1 MRFTGCRDLRVFLL
15 LLESRGLTPLPGTS
29 IDDEVQR
36 LKRDLSFRG
45 SFIRDY
51 ECNLDFQDDIVKL
64 IFSFRNTH
72 KYEISMYEKE
82 KKEN

>member
-1 MRFTGCRDLRVFLL
+1 MRFTGCRDLRIFLL
-15 LLESRGLTPLPGTS
+15 LLESRGLTPSPGTS

-45 SFIRDY
+45 RFIRDY
-51 ECNLDFQDDIVKL
+51 ECTLFSQDDSVKL
-64 IFSFRNTH
+64 IFSFRRTH

-82 KKEN
+82 KK

>member
-1 MRFTGCRDLRVFLL
+1 MRFTGCRDLRIFLL
-15 LLESRGLTPLPGTS
+15 LLESRGLTPSPGNS

-45 SFIRDY
+45 RFIRDY
-51 ECNLDFQDDIVKL
+51 ECNLYTQDTSVKL
-64 IFSFRNTH
+64 VFSFRNTH

>member
-15 LLESRGLTPLPGTS
+15 LLESRGLVPSLGTS

-45 SFIRDY
+45 NFIRDY
-51 ECNLDFQDDIVKL
+51 ECNLYSQDTGVKL

-72 KYEISMYEKE
+72 KYEIILYEKE

>member
-1 MRFTGCRDLRVFLL
+1 MRFTGCRDLRIFLL
-15 LLESRGLTPLPGTS
+15 LLESRDLTPSPGTS

-45 SFIRDY
+45 RFIRDY
-51 ECNLDFQDDIVKL
+51 ECNLYSQDDIVKL

-72 KYEISMYEKE
+72 KYEIIMYEKE

>member
-1 MRFTGCRDLRVFLL
+1 MRFTGCRDLRLFLL
-15 LLESRGLTPLPGTS
+15 LLDSRGLTPSPGNS

-36 LKRDLSFRG
+36 LKRDLSFKGR
-45 SFIRDY
+45 FIRDY
-51 ECNLDFQDDIVKL
+51 ECNLATQDEGVKL

-72 KYEISMYEKE
+72 KYEISLYEKE

>member
-1 MRFTGCRDLRVFLL
+1 MRFTGCRDLRIFLL
-15 LLESRGLTPLPGTS
+15 LLEARGLVPSQGTS

-45 SFIRDY
+45 RFIRDY
-51 ECNLDFQDDIVKL
+51 ECNLYTQVTSVKL

-72 KYEISMYEKE
+72 KYEITMYEKE
-82 KKEN
+82 KKDN

>member
-1 MRFTGCRDLRVFLL
+1 MRFTGCRDLRIFLL
-15 LLESRGLTPLPGTS
+15 LLESRGLTPSPGTS

-45 SFIRDY
+45 RFIRDY
-51 ECNLDFQDDIVKL
+51 ECNLYSQDASVKL

-82 KKEN
+82 KN

>member
-1 MRFTGCRDLRVFLL
+1 MRFTGCRDLRLFLL
-15 LLESRGLTPLPGTS
+15 LLESRGLSPSPGNS

-45 SFIRDY
+45 RFIRDY
-51 ECNLDFQDDIVKL
+51 ECNLVTLDDSVKL
-64 IFSFRNTH
+64 IFSFRHTH

>member
-1 MRFTGCRDLRVFLL
+1 MRFTGCRDLRIFLL
-15 LLESRGLTPLPGTS
+15 LLESRGLIPSPGNS

-45 SFIRDY
+45 RFIRDY
-51 ECNLDFQDDIVKL
+51 ECNLCFQDASVKL

>member
-1 MRFTGCRDLRVFLL
+1 MRFTGCRDLRIFLL
-15 LLESRGLTPLPGTS
+15 LLESRGLNPSPGTS

-45 SFIRDY
+45 RFIRDY
-51 ECNLDFQDDIVKL
+51 ECNLYFQDDIVKL

>member
-1 MRFTGCRDLRVFLL
+1 MRFTGCRDLRIFLL
-15 LLESRGLTPLPGTS
+15 LLEARGLTPSPGTS

-45 SFIRDY
+45 RFIRDY
-51 ECNLDFQDDIVKL
+51 ECNLCTQDDSVKL

-82 KKEN
+82 KKKN

>member
-1 MRFTGCRDLRVFLL
+1 MRFTGCRDLRTFLL
-15 LLESRGLTPLPGTS
+15 LMESRGLTPSPGNS
-29 IDDEVQR
+29 IDDEVQM

-45 SFIRDY
+45 RFIRDY
-51 ECNLDFQDDIVKL
+51 ECNLYSRDNSVKL

>member
-15 LLESRGLTPLPGTS
+15 LLEARGLTPSQGNS

-45 SFIRDY
+45 RFIRDY
-51 ECNLDFQDDIVKL
+51 ECNLYYQDAIVKL
-64 IFSFRNTH
+64 IFSFRKIHN
-72 KYEISMYEKE
+72 YEISMYEKE